1 MTTVG
6 LWLVDLREPCDER
19 LLTGRD
25 RARRDALRDPGDRR
39 RFAAAHAALNR
50 VVRER
55 LGGIE
60 PRWTI
65 GPNGKPEVAGLQVNL
80 SHAGEHAL
88 IAVTETRPVG
98 VDLQDLGPAPA
109 VEALAR
115 RFFPP
120 GEAESVAAHGPAEFA
135 RLWARKEAVL
145 KAAGDRLMR
154 GLALPVAG
162 DPPPAVVHDGAAYA
176 VADVEAPDGYRAAIA
191 LAGPEP
197 FTVRVDCHPNAL
209 TQRYRSAGS

>member
-1 MTTVG
+1 MTTVD
-6 LWLVDLREPCDER
+6 LWLVDLLESHDEH
-19 LLTGRD
+19 LLNERD
-25 RARRDALRDPGDRR
+25 RKRRDALRDPDDRR

-50 VVRER
+50 IVHQRAGR
-55 LGGIE
+55 HS
-60 PRWTI
+60 WTI
-65 GPNGKPEVAGLQVNL
+65 GPNGKPGVAGLQVNL

-109 VEALAR
+109 VDALAR

-120 GEAESVAAHGPAEFA
+120 AEAALVAAGGPAEFA

-162 DPPPAVVHDGAAYA
+162 DPPPAVVHDGVAYA

-197 FTVRVDCHPNAL
+197 LHVIRM
-209 TQRYRSAGS
+209 R